1 MPDRQGKAA
10 AHGPGSDSSPAEA
23 VNPPRCAA
31 PYVPL
36 RHRSSFHPNLFFAM
50 RFLNLRPPQPST
62 GAPAPEPTAGANPS
76 NPESTLVVDAEN
88 GWAVGTAADLTEID
102 GDPVH
107 NVLKRTEVW
116 FGYRVAAVE
125 KEARELAA
133 AHADKGQPR
142 HDLPRTEPLE
152 MEVLLEQRAR
162 EVLSGWVDRVHR
174 QLQGA
179 VVAETEAIGTR
190 LAATR
195 RAVANAASARAI
207 LGPRAP
213 LPERVPALRLVRDTA
228 QPAAEGAAQP
238 EHATEE
244 IHAERHLKS
253 LWFWMLMPLLMLAD
267 FFANHP
273 VFVELFPANRLL
285 DQGFSEWEE
294 RMLSEGL
301 SSVHGLLTMVKRA
314 LVYPEP
320 SILAG
325 VVVLLLLFLGHTCG
339 GHLRTLVA
347 LFRHRRGQVSAAN
360 AHAFRQSAWPAVGA
374 LAGAVLIV
382 AMLGF
387 ARAQVLPAADERLAA
402 ARQELA
408 AAQAERQAAQ
418 ERGAAELE
426 MAEKGRDEANAG
438 AEVRLR
444 EERRG
449 YAAAIARMNLAII
462 GLNSALVLAAI
473 LVGYLR
479 EEKRFSVIP
488 PSAADRARAHAD
500 LSGEFGDRRAAA
512 HQALDEVRAGILRV
526 EHLLAVQLLRD
537 WHGKAERLRGIV
549 SLFRIENARLRGLDV
564 ADIAAFRVPVNVSF
578 PQPDPDR
585 FALER
590 PAALETY
597 RAECVRLQ
605 DNLLDLDLD
614 RHPEV
619 NGAESVAAD

>member
-1 MPDRQGKAA
+1 MRFPNLTLRRPGPAPVNEPTPQPATD
-10 AHGPGSDSSPAEA
+10 PGS
-23 VNPPRCAA
+23 
-31 PYVPL
+31 
-36 RHRSSFHPNLFFAM
+36 
-50 RFLNLRPPQPST
+50 T
-62 GAPAPEPTAGANPS
+62 I
-76 NPESTLVVDAEN
+76 VVDAEN

-116 FGYRVAAVE
+116 FGYRAAAME

-142 HDLPRTEPLE
+142 HDLPRTEPVE

-179 VVAETEAIGTR
+179 IAAETEAIGSR
-190 LAATR
+190 LASAR
-195 RAVANAASARAI
+195 RAVANASSARAI

-213 LPERVPALRLVRDTA
+213 MPERVPALRLVRDGEPSTP
-228 QPAAEGAAQP
+228 PAAEQ
-238 EHATEE
+238 ATEE
-244 IHAERHLKS
+244 ITAERHLKGY
-253 LWFWMLMPLLMLAD
+253 WFWPLMVLLMMAD

-285 DQGFSEWEE
+285 DQGFAEWEE
-294 RMLSEGL
+294 RMLSDGL
-301 SSVHGLLTMVKRA
+301 TSAHGFWTMLQRA

-347 LFRHRRGQVSAAN
+347 LFRHRRGHVSAAN
-360 AHAFRQSAWPAVGA
+360 AHAFRQSAWPAFGA
-374 LAGAVLIV
+374 LAGAALIV

-387 ARAQVLPAADERLAA
+387 ARGQVLPAADERLAT

-408 AAQAERQAAQ
+408 TAQRDRQAAQ
-418 ERGAAELE
+418 ASEVSELE
-426 MAEKGRDEANAG
+426 MAEKGRSVARAQ

-444 EERRG
+444 EERHS
-449 YAAAIARMNLAII
+449 YAAAIARMNLAIA
-462 GLNSALVLAAI
+462 GLNAALVLAAI

-479 EEKRFSVIP
+479 EERRFSIVP
-488 PSAADRARAHAD
+488 QSVTDHAAERARRQAD
-500 LSGEFGDRRAAA
+500 LSVEFGDRRAAA
-512 HQALDEVRAGILRV
+512 HQALDEVRAGLLRV
-526 EHLLAVQLLRD
+526 EHLLSVQLLRD
-537 WHGKAERLRGIV
+537 WHGKAERLRGVV
-549 SLFRIENARLRGLDV
+549 STFRIENARLRGLDV
-564 ADIAAFRVPVNVSF
+564 GDIAAFRVPVAISF
-578 PQPDPDR
+578 TQPDPQQ

-590 PAALETY
+590 PGALDAY
-597 RAECVRLQ
+597 RVECARLQ
-605 DNLLDLDLD
+605 DTLLDLDLD

-619 NGAESVAAD
+619 NGAESLAAD

>member
-1 MPDRQGKAA
+1 MALLNFKPRRPSAA
-10 AHGPGSDSSPAEA
+10 APGPQP
-23 VNPPRCAA
+23 AA
-31 PYVPL
+31 P
-36 RHRSSFHPNLFFAM
+36 S
-50 RFLNLRPPQPST
+50 
-62 GAPAPEPTAGANPS
+62 ANVNAS
-76 NPESTLVVDAEN
+76 ADPESTLVVDAEN

-116 FGYRVAAVE
+116 FGYRAAAVE

-152 MEVLLEQRAR
+152 IEVLLEQRVR
-162 EVLSGWVDRVHR
+162 EVMSGWVDRVHR

-179 VVAETEAIGTR
+179 IASETEAIGTR
-190 LAATR
+190 LAAAR

-213 LPERVPALRLVRDTA
+213 LPERVPALRLVRDDA
-228 QPAAEGAAQP
+228 QADASAA

-244 IHAERHLKS
+244 IHAERHLKGY
-253 LWFWMLMPLLMLAD
+253 WFWPLMVLLMMAD

-294 RMLSEGL
+294 RMLGDGL
-301 SSVHGLLTMVKRA
+301 TAGHGVWTMVQRA

-347 LFRHRRGQVSAAN
+347 LFRHRKGHGSAAN
-360 AHAFRQSAWPAVGA
+360 AHEFRQAAWPALGA
-374 LAGAVLIV
+374 AAGAALIV

-387 ARAQVLPAADERLAA
+387 ARAQVLPAADERLAT

-408 AAQAERQAAQ
+408 AAQGERQAVQAH
-418 ERGAAELE
+418 GATELE
-426 MAEKGRDEANAG
+426 VAEKGRDEARAR

-449 YAAAIARMNLAII
+449 YAAAIDRMNLAIA
-462 GLNSALVLAAI
+462 GLNAALVLAAI
-473 LVGYLR
+473 LIGYLR
-479 EEKRFSVIP
+479 EEKRFSVVP
-488 PSAADRARAHAD
+488 PSVAHRERRQAD
-500 LSGEFGDRRAAA
+500 LSVEFGDRRAAA

-537 WHGKAERLRGIV
+537 WHGKAERLRGVV
-549 SLFRIENARLRGLDV
+549 SMFRIENARLRGMDV
-564 ADIAAFRVPVNVSF
+564 ADIAAFRVPVRVSF
-578 PQPDPDR
+578 VEPDPDR
-585 FALER
+585 FALAR
-590 PAALETY
+590 PGALDAY
-597 RAECVRLQ
+597 RVECARLQ

>member
-1 MPDRQGKAA
+1 MPLLNFKPRRPSAA
-10 AHGPGSDSSPAEA
+10 EPGPPSSAP
-23 VNPPRCAA
+23 AA
-31 PYVPL
+31 P
-36 RHRSSFHPNLFFAM
+36 A
-50 RFLNLRPPQPST
+50 
-62 GAPAPEPTAGANPS
+62 AD
-76 NPESTLVVDAEN
+76 PESTLVVDAEN
-88 GWAVGTAADLTEID
+88 GWAVGTAADLTEVD

-116 FGYRVAAVE
+116 FGYRAAAVE

-152 MEVLLEQRAR
+152 IEVLLEQRVR
-162 EVLSGWVDRVHR
+162 EVMSGWVDRVHR

-179 VVAETEAIGTR
+179 IAAETEAIGTR
-190 LAATR
+190 LAAAR

-213 LPERVPALRLVRDTA
+213 LPERVPALRLVRDDA
-228 QPAAEGAAQP
+228 QADAAPA

-244 IHAERHLKS
+244 IHAEQHLKWY
-253 LWFWMLMPLLMLAD
+253 WFWPLMALLMMAD

-285 DQGFSEWEE
+285 DQGFADWEE
-294 RMLSEGL
+294 RALSNGL
-301 SSVHGLLTMVKRA
+301 SAFHGFATMVRRA

-320 SILAG
+320 SILAL

-347 LFRHRRGQVSAAN
+347 LFRHRRGHASAAN
-360 AHAFRQSAWPAVGA
+360 AHAFRQSAWPALGA
-374 LAGAVLIV
+374 AAGAIV
-382 AMLGF
+382 IVTMLGV
-387 ARAQVLPAADERLAA
+387 ARSQVLPAAQERVAT

-408 AAQAERQAAQ
+408 TAERELRALQSAAT
-418 ERGAAELE
+418 GELE
-426 MAEKGRDEANAG
+426 MAEKQRAVATARG
-438 AEVRLR
+438 EVRLR

-449 YAAAIARMNLAII
+449 YAAAIDRMNLAIA
-462 GLNSALVLAAI
+462 GLNAALVLAAI

-479 EEKRFSVIP
+479 EEKRFSIVP
-488 PSAADRARAHAD
+488 QSVTDHAADRARKQAD
-500 LSGEFGDRRAAA
+500 LSAEFGDRRAAA

-537 WHGKAERLRGIV
+537 WTGKTDRLRGVV
-549 SLFRIENARLRGLDV
+549 SMFRIENARLRGLDV
-564 ADIAAFRVPVNVSF
+564 ADIAAFRVPVRVTF
-578 PQPDPDR
+578 AEPDLAR
-585 FALER
+585 LVLER
-590 PAALETY
+590 PRTLDAY
-597 RAECVRLQ
+597 RMECTRLQ
-605 DNLLDLDLD
+605 DHLLDLDLD

>member
-1 MPDRQGKAA
+1 MRFPSFSSRRPD
-10 AHGPGSDSSPAEA
+10 P
-23 VNPPRCAA
+23 AA
-31 PYVPL
+31 P
-36 RHRSSFHPNLFFAM
+36 AA
-50 RFLNLRPPQPST
+50 
-62 GAPAPEPTAGANPS
+62 GPAPEPAARS
-76 NPESTLVVDAEN
+76 DAESTIVVDAEN

-116 FGYRVAAVE
+116 FGYRAAAVE
-125 KEARELAA
+125 KEAREIAA

-179 VVAETEAIGTR
+179 IAAETEAIGTR
-190 LAATR
+190 LASAR

-213 LPERVPALRLVRDTA
+213 LPERVPTLKLVRDA
-228 QPAAEGAAQP
+228 EQAPAPQAASP

-244 IHAERHLKS
+244 IHAERHLKGY
-253 LWFWMLMPLLMLAD
+253 WFWPLMVLLMMAD

-294 RMLSEGL
+294 RMLSDGL
-301 SSVHGLLTMVKRA
+301 TSAHGLWTMVQRA

-320 SILAG
+320 SILAA

-347 LFRHRRGQVSAAN
+347 LFRHRRGTISAAN
-360 AHAFRQSAWPAVGA
+360 AHAFRQSAWPALGA
-374 LAGAVLIV
+374 VAGAALIV

-387 ARAQVLPAADERLAA
+387 ARGQVLPAADERLAS

-408 AAQAERQAAQ
+408 AAHQDRQAAQ
-418 ERGAAELE
+418 QSEVSELE
-426 MAEKGRDEANAG
+426 MAEKGRNVARAQ

-449 YAAAIARMNLAII
+449 YAAAIARMNLAIA
-462 GLNSALVLAAI
+462 GLNAALVLAAI

-479 EEKRFSVIP
+479 EERRFSVVP
-488 PSAADRARAHAD
+488 QSVTDRAAERARQQAD
-500 LSGEFGDRRAAA
+500 LSVEFGDRRAAA

-526 EHLLAVQLLRD
+526 EHLLSVQLLRD
-537 WHGKAERLRGIV
+537 WQGKAERLRGVV

-564 ADIAAFRVPVNVSF
+564 GDIAAFRMPVAISF
-578 PQPDPDR
+578 TQPDAR
-585 FALER
+585 QFALER
-590 PAALETY
+590 PGALDAY
-597 RAECVRLQ
+597 RVECARLQ
-605 DNLLDLDLD
+605 EHLLDLDLD

-619 NGAESVAAD
+619 NGAESLAAD